1 MRQRSIIAIAALAI
15 VLAAG
20 CAHKANDA
28 ALVTN
33 IKAQMFSDPQLKNA
47 NLQVTASNG
56 EVTLSGTV
64 PNDAQ
69 HLDAYKIA
77 SQTAGVVRVNDKVSV
92 DSPSGR
98 TVASNE
104 PAVATA
110 PAPSQA
116 APLPVAKAESSRKQQ
131 ERDREKERRERSK
144 KVRSQDENTET
155 AQATD
160 QDTAPIEPTDEADAV
175 AAGQPVASPPPPSD
189 SEQQQAPEATLAPQP
204 APAAAAPVPPPPP
217 QPQQMQIPAGTT
229 MTIRMID
236 SVDSSVNQPGEIFHA
251 SLDAP
256 LVVGDRVAVPKGADV
271 YVRLVSA
278 SSAGKMTGKSELHL
292 ELVKLEF
299 QGQSYPLVSST
310 YSLNG
315 GSQGKETAK
324 KVGVGAVLGTLIGAI
339 AGGGKGAAIGAGVGA
354 AGGGVYQGATHG
366 GQVRIPSETKLDFQL
381 EQPVIV
387 TVMPPLASQSQ

>member
-1 MRQRSIIAIAALAI
+1 MRQRPIIAIAALAI
-15 VLAAG
+15 ALAAG

-28 ALVTN
+28 TLVTN

-47 NLQVTASNG
+47 NVQVTASNG

-64 PNDAQ
+64 PNDAA

-77 SQTAGVVRVNDKVSV
+77 SQTAGVARVNDKISL
-92 DSPSGR
+92 DQSL
-98 TVASNE
+98 ASAA
-104 PAVATA
+104 P
-110 PAPSQA
+110 PAPSPASSEA
-116 APLPVAKAESSRKQQ
+116 APPPPEPLPAAKSEASRKR
-131 ERDREKERRERSK
+131 EREKERRERRK
-144 KVRSQDENTET
+144 KIQSEDQNTET
-155 AQATD
+155 AM
-160 QDTAPIEPTDEADAV
+160 DTAPFEPSDEGDAD

-189 SEQQQAPEATLAPQP
+189 SEPQPPPPAP
-204 APAAAAPVPPPPP
+204 APAAAPAPPPPP

-251 SLDAP
+251 SLDQP

-278 SSAGKMTGKSELHL
+278 NSAGRVTGKSELRL

-315 GSQGKETAK
+315 ASRGKDTAK

-339 AGGGKGAAIGAGVGA
+339 AGGGRGAAIGAGVGA
-354 AGGGVYQGATHG
+354 AGGGAYQGATHG
-366 GQVRIPSETKLDFQL
+366 EQVKIPSETKLDFQL
-381 EQPVIV
+381 EQPVTV
-387 TVMPPLASQSQ
+387 TVMPPLGSQ